1 MASFATKT
9 QSLSGKSN
17 PAAFIECNAEV
28 LRSAV
33 HTLKTNDTTKSVGT
47 TWEGLGVFTPTFIL
61 VVATTITALVT
72 QPEITFQGQT
82 FVCTMTAA
90 NDYAIFWLDST
101 NRTAIATNS
110 DIFFT
115 VAVLAN
121 ATTYEVRAFVGGFYT
136 RL

>member
-1 MASFATKT
+1 MAQFSTKAPA
-9 QSLSGKSN
+9 LSGKSN

-28 LRSAV
+28 LRSAI
-33 HTLKTNDTTKSVGT
+33 HNLKTNDTTKSVGT
-47 TWEGLGVFTPTFIL
+47 SWEGLGVFVPTYIL
-61 VVATTITALVT
+61 FVATTITALVT
-72 QPEITFQGQT
+72 QPQITFQSQT

-90 NDYAIFWLDST
+90 NDYAIFWLDGT
-101 NRTAIATNS
+101 NRTAIAVNS

-121 ATTYEVRAFVGGFYT
+121 ATTYEARAFVGGIYT